1 MNKED
6 KIKDLETQARNT
18 KHLMDELNIAYLGM
32 TTEELIKLALKG
44 AGGGTS
50 DDRNDDSCTGCTGHA
65 GHGHKSITAD
75 DP

>member
-1 MNKED
+1 MNENGTV
-6 KIKDLETQARNT
+6 KDLEAQARNT
-18 KHLMDELNIAYLGM
+18 KYLMDMLNTAYLGM
-32 TTEELIKLALKG
+32 TTEELIRLALKG

-50 DDRNDDSCTGCTGHA
+50 DDRNDDSCTGCAGHA